1 MLDSLET
8 SSMSSVGTLGSMW
21 SSFSVTTVG
30 GHLRPRMR
38 RPRNP
43 FTGLAASKVSC
54 LKCGYTAAIR
64 HHTFDNISL
73 TVPQLV
79 CIYPT
84 LRISYIQFISYSFL
98 RFHAR
103 WKIVSVYIQKSTR
116 SLIFNVV
123 DAPLQTLLRRLK
135 MQ

>member
-1 MLDSLET
+1 
-8 SSMSSVGTLGSMW
+8 MSSVGTLGSMW

-79 CIYPT
+79 
-84 LRISYIQFISYSFL
+84 S
-98 RFHAR
+98 
-103 WKIVSVYIQKSTR
+103 
-116 SLIFNVV
+116 
-123 DAPLQTLLRRLK
+123 
-135 MQ
+135 

>member
-1 MLDSLET
+1 VLFSNQMFDGKKTLPVSSSMLDSLET

-30 GHLRPRMR
+30 GHLRPRVR

-79 CIYPT
+79 SACMAMSDHNILSYLFRLVYP
-84 LRISYIQFISYSFL
+84 
-98 RFHAR
+98 
-103 WKIVSVYIQKSTR
+103 
-116 SLIFNVV
+116 
-123 DAPLQTLLRRLK
+123 
-135 MQ
+135 